1 LAGLTDTRVRN
12 AKPTE
17 KTQRLYDSGGLY
29 LEIPVTGGKLWRV
42 KFRFGGKEKR
52 LALGS
57 YPAVTLAD
65 ARHGR
70 DDAKVL
76 LSKGVD
82 PSAEKKSKKINDQL
96 ESKNTFELIAREW
109 LAKQKKKLAV
119 TTFDKAQWTFET
131 LVFPW
136 LGQSVVSEITPPELL
151 AILRRIEARGAYET
165 AHRTKAR
172 CGQVFRYAIATG
184 RATRDPSADLR
195 GALEPVV
202 SKNFAAITD
211 AKRVG
216 ELLRAIDSYTGQ
228 YVTRCALQFAPLV
241 FVRPSELRKAV
252 WTEFDLKHAQ
262 WRIPAERMKMREE
275 HIVPLSKQAVKVLQD
290 LHPLTGKGV
299 YLFPSLRAPKE
310 PMSENTVNAALRRMG
325 YSKDEM
331 TGHGFRAMASTR
343 LNEMGFEPDVIERQL
358 AHAERNKV
366 RAAYNRAQYLSER
379 IKMMQ
384 WWADYLVLLKTNGE
398 VLISK
403 KKTSTRVK

>member
-1 LAGLTDTRVRN
+1 MAGLTDTRIRN
-12 AKPTE
+12 ARPTV

-29 LEIPVTGGKLWRV
+29 LEIAVTGGKLWRV
-42 KFRFGGKEKR
+42 KYRFDGKEKR

-76 LSKGVD
+76 LIKGID
-82 PSAEKKSKKINDQL
+82 PSAQKKSKKLHDQL
-96 ESKNTFELIAREW
+96 VSENTFEVIAREW
-109 LAKQKKKLAV
+109 LGKQKKKLASA
-119 TTFDKAQWTFET
+119 TFDKAQWTFET
-131 LVFPW
+131 QVFPW
-136 LGQSVVSEITPPELL
+136 LGKSVVSEITPPQLL
-151 AILRRIEARGAYET
+151 AVLRRIEARGAHET

-184 RATRDPSADLR
+184 RATRDTSADLR

-211 AKRVG
+211 AKKVG
-216 ELLRAIDSYTGQ
+216 ELLRAIDAYSGQ
-228 YVTRCALQFAPLV
+228 YVTRCALQLVPLV
-241 FVRPSELRKAV
+241 FVRPGELRKAAWV
-252 WTEFDLKHAQ
+252 EFDLKQAQ
-262 WRIPAERMKMREE
+262 WRIPPERMKMREE
-275 HIVPLSKQAVKVLQD
+275 HIVPLSNQAIEVLQD
-290 LHPLTGKGV
+290 LHPLTGRGM
-299 YLFPSLRAPKE
+299 YLFPSLRSPKE

-343 LNEMGFEPDVIERQL
+343 LNEMGFKPDVIERQL

-384 WWADYLVLLKTNGE
+384 SWADYLGQLKSGGE
-398 VLISK
+398 LPLRGKAILG
-403 KKTSTRVK
+403 RR